1 MDKRAL
7 VLGAVVI
14 AFGCSGP
21 EEGRSN
27 AWQPDDDENGG
38 TGVDIDP
45 HDQTTNDGDEKG
57 DGPVCEPGES
67 GECLCDDGL
76 HLGTQTCDADGS
88 EWGPCVCDETGTSG
102 TTGDPGEGSG
112 EESGDE
118 TAGGMPAEVCY
129 PGADMAYTTCF
140 PVVYPDSPPAGYAY
154 PPPLNGNA
162 NYRAPIGYL
171 DLETIDPLVYVAPNF
186 QFGELAQLEKGR
198 WAVVQPHAVES
209 IQELRDAVG
218 SITVNSGYRS
228 VDYNAGVGGATYS
241 RHMYGDGFDLY
252 PGSGDLTGLEN
263 LCTSIGGFLVEYDTH
278 VHCDFRSDP
287 VDEIFFGAAAG
298 AEIDAMPLPFA
309 ATIEHEAG
317 VFTAAAEG
325 FDEGEPTRRWTA
337 YDEHGE
343 VLQQA
348 RTPVFVAPP
357 GTVRVDVEVGRRVTR
372 SVIP

>member
-1 MDKRAL
+1 MDMRAV
-7 VLGAVVI
+7 VLGVVAI
-14 AFGCSGP
+14 ASGCSGLD
-21 EEGRSN
+21 EGRSN
-27 AWQPDDDENGG
+27 AWQPGDDESGG

-45 HDQTTNDGDEKG
+45 HGSTTNDGDDKG
-57 DGPVCEPGES
+57 EGPVCEPGES

-88 EWGPCVCDETGTSG
+88 DWGPCVCDEGGSSG
-102 TTGDPGEGSG
+102 SSGGPG
-112 EESGDE
+112 EESGGQE
-118 TAGGMPAEVCY
+118 SGGEESGGMPTEVCY

-154 PPPLNGNA
+154 PPPLNGDA

-171 DLETIDPLVYVAPNF
+171 DLDAVDPLVYVAPNF
-186 QFGELAQLEKGR
+186 QLGELAQAEKGR
-198 WAVVQPHAVES
+198 WGVVQPHAVEG

-241 RHMYGDGFDLY
+241 RHMYGDGFDLD
-252 PGSGDLTGLEN
+252 PSSGDLTGLEN
-263 LCTSIGGFLVEYDTH
+263 QCTSIGGFLVEYDTH
-278 VHCDFRSDP
+278 VHCDFRADP
-287 VDEIFFGAAAG
+287 VDEIFFGAAG
-298 AEIDAMPLPFA
+298 ADAEPQALAFA
-309 ATIEHEAG
+309 ASIEHEAG
-317 VFTAAAEG
+317 VFTATVEG

-337 YDEHGE
+337 YDEHGA

-357 GTVRVDVEVGRRVTR
+357 GTVRVEVDVGRRVTA
-372 SVIP
+372 SLEP